1 MIKASTAALLT
12 YPDVLIIGGG
22 AAGVAAAVGASEE
35 GASVVLL
42 EKNGFL
48 GGKAT
53 AAYVGTV
60 CGLYYRSE
68 NHEPR
73 FVNRGFP
80 MQFALQLQEMSQ
92 SMPVHHYEHLSFLPY
107 ERFAFMQLCDHW
119 TGQTVESLCLH
130 SHVFRAEAMGGRIQS
145 VDALAYHQP
154 ITFYPKAVVDTSGEA
169 VIARLLNAD
178 MIKSDEYQASAVVF
192 SLTGLVFND
201 PQVLHLTLARLLRK
215 GLENGGVP
223 ADGRRI
229 SIVPGSAKQGQ
240 ALFKIGIPLSVT
252 DEQNR
257 ITTIE
262 TEARKMIAQTVA
274 YLRANSPI
282 FSQAQWGM
290 VAPEVGIRT
299 GPRHL
304 GKQVLTEAEVLGCL
318 KTTDTVAR
326 GAWPIEHWPPGENP
340 VMMYFDL
347 DDYYDIPVGALCSAS
362 IENLFFGGR
371 NLSAT
376 DQAVA
381 SARVIGTALATGY
394 AAGKLAAGCIQNK
407 ESQPTITAIQAALEI
422 GG

>member
-1 MIKASTAALLT
+1 MIQATTAALHT
-12 YPDVLIIGGG
+12 HPDVLVIGGG

-68 NHEPR
+68 NPEPR

-80 MQFALQLQEMSQ
+80 MQFALQLQEASQ
-92 SMPVHHYEHLSFLPY
+92 STPVHHYEHLSFLPY
-107 ERFAFMQLCDHW
+107 ERFAFMQLCDQW
-119 TGQTVESLCLH
+119 IGETAQSLCLH
-130 SHVFRAEAMGGRIQS
+130 THVYKAEATDNSIRS
-145 VDALAYHQP
+145 VEALVYHQP
-154 ITFYPKAVVDTSGEA
+154 VTFYPKAVVDTSGEA
-169 VIARLLNAD
+169 AIARLLHAD

-192 SLTGLVFND
+192 SLTGLEFNEL
-201 PQVLHLTLARLLRK
+201 QRLHLALARLLRK
-215 GLENGGVP
+215 GLENGDIP
-223 ADGRRI
+223 DDGRRI
-229 SIVPGSAKQGQ
+229 SIVPGSARQGQ

-252 DEQNR
+252 DQHNR

-304 GKQVLTEAEVLGCL
+304 GKHVLTEAEVLGCR
-318 KTTDTVAR
+318 KNPFTVTR
-326 GAWPIEHWPPGENP
+326 GAWPIEYWSPGENP
-340 VMMYFDL
+340 VMKYFDL
-347 DDYYDIPVGALCSAS
+347 DGYYDIPAETLCSAS
-362 IENLFFGGR
+362 IDNLFFAGR

-376 DQAVA
+376 DQAIA

-394 AAGKLAAGCIQNK
+394 ASGKLAAGYVQNK
-407 ESQPTITAIQAALEI
+407 QFQSSITTIQAALEI
-422 GG
+422 EG

>member
-1 MIKASTAALLT
+1 MRQ
-12 YPDVLIIGGG
+12 Y
-22 AAGVAAAVGASEE
+22 
-35 GASVVLL
+35 L
-42 EKNGFL
+42 E
-48 GGKAT
+48 
-53 AAYVGTV
+53 
-60 CGLYYRSE
+60 
-68 NHEPR
+68 
-73 FVNRGFP
+73 
-80 MQFALQLQEMSQ
+80 
-92 SMPVHHYEHLSFLPY
+92 
-107 ERFAFMQLCDHW
+107 
-119 TGQTVESLCLH
+119 
-130 SHVFRAEAMGGRIQS
+130 
-145 VDALAYHQP
+145 
-154 ITFYPKAVVDTSGEA
+154 
-169 VIARLLNAD
+169 
-178 MIKSDEYQASAVVF
+178 
-192 SLTGLVFND
+192 
-201 PQVLHLTLARLLRK
+201 LLREIRTTGTLK
-215 GLENGGVP
+215 AQRATLRS
-223 ADGRRI
+223 DGRRPN
-229 SIVPGSAKQGQ
+229 V
-240 ALFKIGIPLSVT
+240 LSVFGRQIRF
-252 DEQNR
+252 DLNAGFPLV
-257 ITTIE
+257 TTKRMPWGAIVHE
-262 TEARKMIAQTVA
+262 LLWFLSGSTNVA